1 MCSLSSN
8 KKYKLSFDNFILLS
22 CIAGIFAIIG
32 SKLLFILVS
41 WNDMELKELKNINY
55 LKNILNSGFVFYGG
69 LTGALIGVY
78 ICKKILK
85 IEVRAYLRY
94 CIPVIPIIH
103 TFGRIGCSIVGCC
116 YGCPFESPISVIYT
130 EKYNQNLL

>member
-22 CIAGIFAIIG
+22 CIAGIFVII
-32 SKLLFILVS
+32 
-41 WNDMELKELKNINY
+41 
-55 LKNILNSGFVFYGG
+55 
-69 LTGALIGVY
+69 GALIGVY